1 MLAYI
6 PAPWIRH
13 GYPDTLSN
21 REVSGAAGSAAEH
34 FGNVASGPS
43 GLTASAGT
51 IEGFSHSKKGLL
63 GSKTP
68 QNTVSFLVLGFLYVQ
83 NHWFWHFL
91 GGNVIRFHVFSGRRN
106 QQIQESI
113 FSLSTPHFSWAGK
126 VLLLFIFGCFAP
138 PQNFLVQHV
147 LSLPWSIPTR
157 CSSRGSLMISWTG
170 VSNMNGGRDDNIY
183 VYIYH
188 DYNITTTIIVK
199 YWDR

>member
-34 FGNVASGPS
+34 FGNVASG
-43 GLTASAGT
+43 LTASAT
-51 IEGFSHSKKGLL
+51 IEGFSASKKGLP

-68 QNTVSFLVLGFLYVQ
+68 QNTLSFLGPWAFFMSKTTSFGILF
-83 NHWFWHFL
+83 
-91 GGNVIRFHVFSGRRN
+91 GGNVIRFHACSGRRN

-126 VLLLFIFGCFAP
+126 VLPSGKL
-138 PQNFLVQHV
+138 
-147 LSLPWSIPTR
+147 T
-157 CSSRGSLMISWTG
+157 
-170 VSNMNGGRDDNIY
+170 
-183 VYIYH
+183 
-188 DYNITTTIIVK
+188 
-199 YWDR
+199 